1 MANVVVKENH
11 LTFGGVTYFRGHAEE
26 IEIGSIG
33 EKRTPLLKQNYL
45 EVKDRIQ
52 IPKVNVVKATVVN
65 IDFTKT
71 SKSAFNVMV
80 SAIIKGVPAKLDGDA
95 SFEKMRS
102 GELKLV
108 KFSVLNND
116 MMKEANN
123 LPEKL
128 QTLIEWGKDARIVHQ
143 VFVVIE
149 ASLANEFEKNVNVEL
164 SAGIKGLEAKVGGGG
179 SGSGSTTV
187 RISKGTCF
195 AYLMLKMDWDAKK
208 KKKKTR
214 IVDLDDDQWRAG

>member
-33 EKRTPLLKQNYL
+33 EKRTSLMKQNYL

-52 IPKVNVVKATVVN
+52 VPQINVVKATVVN
-65 IDFTKT
+65 IDFNKT

-116 MMKEANN
+116 MKKEANN
-123 LPEKL
+123 SPEKL
-128 QTLIEWGKDARIVHQ
+128 QALIEWGKDARIVHQ

-149 ASLANEFEKNVNVEL
+149 ASLAYQFEKNVNVEL

-179 SGSGSTTV
+179 SGSGATTV
-187 RISKGTCF
+187 QISKGTCF
-195 AYLMLKMDWDAKK
+195 AYLLVKIKWDAKK
-208 KKKKTR
+208 KKKRTR
-214 IVDLDDDQWRAG
+214 IVDLNDDQWRSG